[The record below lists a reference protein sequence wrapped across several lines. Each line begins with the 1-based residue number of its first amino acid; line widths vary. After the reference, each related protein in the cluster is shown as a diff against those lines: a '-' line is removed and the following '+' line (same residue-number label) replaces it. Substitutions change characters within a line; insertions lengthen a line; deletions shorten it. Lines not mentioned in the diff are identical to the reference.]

1 MKLADQKFCY
11 ECAAVIRRDAEVCR
25 VCGAAQP
32 ALPVSGGPWPLERPE
47 ADEAADWYDSL
58 GSGSGGA
65 RSAAERPPSGR
76 SKTVAALLAVFMPSG
91 MFGLHRFY
99 PGEWRA
105 GLLYL
110 AFFCRLT
117 QTPTTYRVG
126 AARSDGRDG
135 RIPPVRSSPE
145 ERPQST

>member
-1 MKLADQKFCY
+1 M
-11 ECAAVIRRDAEVCR
+11 RR
-25 VCGAAQP
+25 GAAG
-32 ALPVSGGPWPLERPE
+32 AAGLGGPWPLERPE
-47 ADEAADWYDSL
+47 ADEAADRYDSL

-99 PGEWRA
+99 PDEWRA

-117 QTPTTYRVG
+117 QTPTTIEWVRLDPTAEMG
-126 AARSDGRDG
+126 GKPKFPERRRRWRSGPD
-135 RIPPVRSSPE
+135 
-145 ERPQST
+145 